1 MSQNNFVTLKYAVEA
16 VPFFDGSNIP
26 LNYFVEGCEEA
37 KSMLPSEAESQFT
50 KIVRTR
56 RAGEARRT
64 IQDQEFDTIAK
75 LTKYLK
81 QIYGSSK
88 NAYQLQGELG
98 NIYQKNEED
107 VVTYANRV
115 KVLGKQILE
124 AYRSTS
130 NLAANCRKITQNKPD
145 LGNEILI
152 CQICNMRGH
161 SADKCRFREPQLRA
175 AVHVTQIVC

>member
-1 MSQNNFVTLKYAVEA
+1 
-16 VPFFDGSNIP
+16 
-26 LNYFVEGCEEA
+26 
-37 KSMLPSEAESQFT
+37 MLPNEAESQFT

-56 RAGEARRT
+56 VVGEARRT
-64 IQDQEFDTIAK
+64 IQRQDFENIGQ

-98 NIYQKNEED
+98 NIYQKGVED

-124 AYRSTS
+124 AYRSS
-130 NLAANCRKITQNKPD
+130 GSLQSDPNVKISLEKDMAKCFIRELKPEIEQRIARD
-145 LGNEILI
+145 L
-152 CQICNMRGH
+152 
-161 SADKCRFREPQLRA
+161 D
-175 AVHVTQIVC
+175 V